1 MDLMLRKRLE
11 RQGMNH
17 RRWRL
22 ALVFLLAPF
31 AAYTFASSGWM
42 TEQFGALAEQR
53 WDLLCLC
60 VAMIGLGIRLHMA
73 GHGQAAEAGE
83 LVPTGELRRTGFY
96 SVVRHPTSLANFLI
110 LLSGSLLF
118 KSPLFTGLVAAV
130 ACLYYERLAMAKERL
145 LLKRYGREFN
155 VWAERTPF
163 VIPKFSAWINPSTK
177 FDVRAGVRREAVTF
191 ALIGV
196 MFFTLETLEGTMID
210 GLPFWEWVN
219 REPVWAALFVVSGT
233 IFWTQLS
240 RIWAIA
246 VLVMTSVA
254 LGASQVGE
262 SVFSTTRSQEGALKA
277 LIAGGHVLLLRHAST
292 TGKDRDDVE
301 VTDCSTQ
308 RNLSEAGRE
317 QALAIGRMLRDRGI
331 KIGKA
336 ISSQYCRTKETA
348 QLMGAEAIETMSNL
362 NERSIHV
369 TLIEQVFGNSEK
381 DEKILGPI
389 RAIIK
394 DWKGQGNLLLVS
406 HAPIIRNL
414 THDRLNMGEG
424 LVLLPNPKRSV
435 GFTIVGKIPRSALK
449 Q

>member
-1 MDLMLRKRLE
+1 
-11 RQGMNH
+11 
-17 RRWRL
+17 
-22 ALVFLLAPF
+22 
-31 AAYTFASSGWM
+31 
-42 TEQFGALAEQR
+42 
-53 WDLLCLC
+53 
-60 VAMIGLGIRLHMA
+60 
-73 GHGQAAEAGE
+73 
-83 LVPTGELRRTGFY
+83 
-96 SVVRHPTSLANFLI
+96 
-110 LLSGSLLF
+110 
-118 KSPLFTGLVAAV
+118 
-130 ACLYYERLAMAKERL
+130 MAKERL